1 MANPGPRARVAAA
14 LDRAGVVWIACGASL
29 AIGLFFLF
37 VWSPLPWGWEGI
49 DFYNDRAMRLAA
61 GLPFDTTD
69 VPWGYAYYVAAFY
82 AIFGSHPWIPLV
94 AQVALN
100 SLVPLL
106 LYRLVQPLM
115 GRRVAAL
122 SALMTGLFSFNT
134 VYASTQS
141 SDCVSTVLFLASLL
155 LFSRGHLAGSTLAFA
170 ASGFIG
176 GLVPQFRPNLILFP
190 PMLAAIYTLTRRFSR
205 PALMN
210 MTAYLLVA
218 GITLSPWILRNYW
231 LTGTFMPTSTHGG
244 VQLWYGTLQVGP
256 YLESRADNPRSVF
269 ESSAFAYT
277 SLANLPLVVTTERQ
291 SCGDEG
297 PADLA
302 LVYWTDRDRTPRPAP
317 VSSVDG
323 DRITFSLPGQPD
335 PTAIYYYYELRPAG
349 ATAGSFTP
357 PGGPDRP
364 FVYFV
369 TADHLGDMDRHHD
382 LLDVFDLIRLLRSVA
397 WKEQPSPIGAYDL
410 DADGT
415 ISEQDVR
422 IATRL
427 LIAAA
432 GGRDAD
438 AVRAIE
444 ATDQAVV
451 LSLTDGSTFTVP
463 RAWSGRVTDVT
474 ATGELGSRL
483 VYARRPLADAR
494 GLLKPS
500 GPCQQIDA
508 GSPNTVFYRFEPHNM
523 QRYLA
528 LAMDNIRRDPWS
540 YVASAGYRMIRLFVI
555 RGSSQ
560 VQEAQQFSG
569 SRLIYLAGTA
579 MSATY
584 LLLCISGV
592 VIAWRRKYN
601 LLPVL
606 LPIVY
611 VPLTIGWVLTN
622 MRYTITVQPLMFVF
636 VSVAVIAALRLD
648 SSRADER
655 EGTSGK
661 LTVGS

>member
-1 MANPGPRARVAAA
+1 MIDPRPDSVRARIAAG
-14 LDRAGVVWIACGASL
+14 LDRPGLIPVACGASL

-49 DFYNDRAMRLAA
+49 DFYNDRAVRLAA

-69 VPWGYAYYVAAFY
+69 VPWGYAYFVAAFY
-82 AIFGSHPWIPLV
+82 LIFGNHPWIPLV

-122 SALMTGLFSFNT
+122 SALMAGVFSFNT

-155 LFSRGHLAGSTLAFA
+155 LFSRGHLAGSTLLFA
-170 ASGFIG
+170 VAGLVA

-190 PMLAAIYTLTRRFSR
+190 PLLAAIYTLRRRFTR
-205 PALMN
+205 PALLN

-218 GITLSPWILRNYW
+218 GVTLSPWILRNYR

-244 VQLWYGTLQVGP
+244 VQLWYGTLQVGR
-256 YLESRADNPRSVF
+256 YLESRADNPRSAF

-291 SCGDEG
+291 SCGGEQ

-302 LVYWTDRDRTPRPAP
+302 LVYWTDRDRTARPARISD
-317 VSSVDG
+317 VTG
-323 DRITFSLPGQPD
+323 DRVTFWLPGQPD

-349 ATAGSFTP
+349 SAEGSFTP
-357 PGGPDRP
+357 PGGPQRP

-369 TADHLGDMDRHHD
+369 TTDHLGDMDRHHD
-382 LLDVFDLIRLLRSVA
+382 LLDVFDLIWLLRSVA
-397 WKEQPSPIGAYDL
+397 WQEQPSPIDAYDL
-410 DADGT
+410 DADGAM
-415 ISEQDVR
+415 SEQDVR
-422 IATRL
+422 IAARL
-427 LIAAA
+427 LITAA

-438 AVRAIE
+438 PVRSIVASE
-444 ATDQAVV
+444 QAVV

-463 RAWSGRVTDVT
+463 RTWTGRVTDVT
-474 ATGELGSRL
+474 ATGEFGSRL
-483 VYARRPLADAR
+483 VYARRPLADAHGR
-494 GLLKPS
+494 LGPS
-500 GPCQQIDA
+500 GPCQQVDA
-508 GSPNTVFYRFEPHNM
+508 GSPNEVFYRWEPHNM
-523 QRYLA
+523 RRYLA
-528 LAMDNIRRDPWS
+528 LAMDNIRRDPKA
-540 YVASAGYRMIRLFVI
+540 YVACAGYRMIRLFVI

-560 VQEAQQFSG
+560 IQEAQQFSG
-569 SRLIYLAGTA
+569 SRLIYAAGTVL
-579 MSATY
+579 SASY
-584 LLLCISGV
+584 LLLCISGA

-611 VPLTIGWVLTN
+611 VPVTIGWVLTN

-636 VSVAVIAALRLD
+636 VSVAVSTALRLD
-648 SSRADER
+648 STGSER
-655 EGTSGK
+655 RRGEA
-661 LTVGS
+661 

>member
-1 MANPGPRARVAAA
+1 MADQVLDSARARIAAT
-14 LDRAGVVWIACGASL
+14 LDRPGLVWIACGASL

-82 AIFGSHPWIPLV
+82 AIFGNHPWIPLV
-94 AQVALN
+94 VQVALN
-100 SLVPLL
+100 ALVPLL
-106 LYRLVQPLM
+106 LFRLVQPLM

-122 SALMTGLFSFNT
+122 SALMAGLFSFNT

-141 SDCVSTVLFLASLL
+141 SDCISTVLFLASLL
-155 LFSRGHLAGSTLAFA
+155 FFSRGSLDGSTMMFA
-170 ASGFIG
+170 VSGLVG

-190 PMLAAIYTLTRRFSR
+190 PLLAAIYAVRRRFAR
-205 PALMN
+205 RAIGDM
-210 MTAYLLVA
+210 AVYLFVA
-218 GITLSPWILRNYW
+218 GLALAPWIVRNYW
-231 LTGTFMPTSTHGG
+231 LTDVFMPTSTHGG

-269 ESSAFAYT
+269 ESSAFKYT
-277 SLANLPLVVTTERQ
+277 SLSGLPLVITAPRPM
-291 SCGDEG
+291 CGDVRARE
-297 PADLA
+297 LE
-302 LVYWTDRDRTPRPAP
+302 LVYWTDRDQQHRRAAVAEDT
-317 VSSVDG
+317 G
-323 DRITFSLPGQPD
+323 ERITFTFPAQPE
-335 PTAIYYYYELRPAG
+335 PTAIYYYFDTRQTPPSLPER
-349 ATAGSFTP
+349 TP

-369 TADHLGDMDRHHD
+369 SSDHLGDMDRHQD
-382 LLDVFDLIRLLRSVA
+382 LLDVFDLIRMLRSVA
-397 WKEQPSPIGAYDL
+397 WQEQPASAATHDL
-410 DADGT
+410 DADGA
-415 ISEQDVR
+415 ISERDVR
-422 IATRL
+422 IATSL

-432 GGRDAD
+432 GGKNTDQ
-438 AVRAIE
+438 VRSIE
-444 ATDQAVV
+444 ARDDSVM

-463 RAWSGRVTDVT
+463 RLWSGRVTDVT
-474 ATGELGSRL
+474 VTGELGSRL
-483 VYARRPLADAR
+483 VYAHRPLADAH
-494 GLLKPS
+494 GPLKAA
-500 GPCQQIDA
+500 GECQQVEA
-508 GSPNTVFYRFEPHNM
+508 GNPNEVFYRWEPHNM

-528 LAMDNIRRDPWS
+528 LAMDNIRRDPWA

-555 RGSSQ
+555 RGSSH

-569 SRLIYLAGTA
+569 SGLIYLAGTA

-584 LLLCISGV
+584 LMLCISGV

-611 VPLTIGWVLTN
+611 VPVTIGWVLTN

-636 VSVAVIAALRLD
+636 VSVAVITALRLD
-648 SSRADER
+648 SSRAEER
-655 EGTSGK
+655 GGDF
-661 LTVGS
+661 GS